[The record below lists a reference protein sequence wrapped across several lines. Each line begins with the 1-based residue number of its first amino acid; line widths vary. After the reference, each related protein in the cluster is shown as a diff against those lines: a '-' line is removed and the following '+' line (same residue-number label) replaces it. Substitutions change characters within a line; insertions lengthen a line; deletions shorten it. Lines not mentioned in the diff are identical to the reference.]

1 MEISRL
7 NVRVTFQKNTILEDE
22 IGNRVNEWVDDFSCY
37 ATVSNKNLPKE
48 DEAARVTRET
58 HNMYFTVRYC
68 SELKDVQPGTHR
80 IILGER
86 IYNIVSVDDMAF
98 RHHSLKYFTELA
110 RDTDEDGID

>member
-22 IGNRVNEWVDDFSCY
+22 IGNHINAWEDEYSCY

-48 DEAARVTRET
+48 DEAASVTRET
-58 HNMYFTVRYC
+58 HNMYITVRWC
-68 SELKDVQPGTHR
+68 SELKNVRPGTHR
-80 IILGER
+80 IKLADR

-98 RHHSLKYFTELA
+98 RHNSLKYFVELEN
-110 RDTDEDGID
+110 EDSID